1 MITQQNL
8 KLRFSQ
14 QLMEIANMNTTL
26 LNIIESGK
34 ICKVEFTKKDGT
46 TGVVHG
52 RTGVH
57 KHTQGM
63 QRTSDPAQYIMFY
76 DFNKGYRNVNKNTI
90 TKVNAVRTTI
100 KPK

>member
-1 MITQQNL
+1 MD
-8 KLRFSQ
+8 
-14 QLMEIANMNTTL
+14 
-26 LNIIESGK
+26 IIESGK

-63 QRTSDPAQYIMFY
+63 QRTSDPKQYIMFY
-76 DFNKGYRNVNKNTI
+76 DFTKGYRNVNRNTI
-90 TKVNAVRTTI
+90 TSVNAV
-100 KPK
+100 KLKFNSK

>member
-1 MITQQNL
+1 MITQQNRRL
-8 KLRFSQ
+8 LFTQ
-14 QLMEIANMNTTL
+14 QLMEIANMNKTL

-90 TKVNAVRTTI
+90 TKVNAVHTVI

>member
-1 MITQQNL
+1 
-8 KLRFSQ
+8 
-14 QLMEIANMNTTL
+14 MNKSL
-26 LNIIESGK
+26 LSIIESGK

-63 QRTSDPAQYIMFY
+63 QRTSDPKQYIMFY
-76 DFNKGYRNVNKNTI
+76 DFNKGYRNVNKSTI
-90 TKVNAVRTTI
+90 TKVNAVHTVI
-100 KPK
+100 KPR

>member
-1 MITQQNL
+1 MITQQNRRL
-8 KLRFSQ
+8 LFTQ
-14 QLMEIANMNTTL
+14 QLMELYDMDNNL
-26 LNIIESGK
+26 LSIIESGK

-76 DFNKGYRNVNKNTI
+76 DFNKGYRNVNRSTI
-90 TKVNAVRTTI
+90 TKINAVNMSI
-100 KPK
+100 KSK